1 MSLILTRTDQFNRN
15 AMGDGCLEAQTRA
28 ILHLRKRL
36 SGWQRRTLLTEGF
49 NGAYLEMNEN
59 HCLVLGAYSRPD
71 LEIEL
76 KGCAFTGFGASA
88 LTEILR
94 QNRGPTKLEFC
105 EMDYSVLAD
114 GLRGNSR
121 LKSFR
126 QDFIV
131 GNLATAGALRE
142 TKGLVNLDLSQD
154 FAMSDET
161 WSAVCDSLKTLPTLE
176 VLNLSRDPPM
186 TPDVI
191 ISRIQALVDMLK
203 VNTSIHTI
211 HVNR

>member
-1 MSLILTRTDQFNRN
+1 VPQS
-15 AMGDGCLEAQTRA
+15 
-28 ILHLRKRL
+28 
-36 SGWQRRTLLTEGF
+36 EGF
-49 NGAYLEMNEN
+49 NVAYLEMNEN

-71 LEIEL
+71 LEIDL
-76 KGCAFTGFGASA
+76 KGCAITGSGASA

-154 FAMSDET
+154 SAMSDET
-161 WSAVCDSLKTLPTLE
+161 WSAVCDSLKTRPHTRGLE
-176 VLNLSRDPPM
+176 SQQRPSNGPRCDH
-186 TPDVI
+186 
-191 ISRIQALVDMLK
+191 IQDSGTRGYTKSELFDTHDTCEPLL
-203 VNTSIHTI
+203 
-211 HVNR
+211 